1 MPTPPFH
8 PSTAQPGRP
17 ARPIWSGCW
26 PTGWIR
32 RPRFTAAVLPPHHV
46 QSPDAD
52 GQPTASLRAFYSA
65 LATF

>member
-1 MPTPPFH
+1 MPTPPCH
-8 PSTAQPGRP
+8 PSTAQP
-17 ARPIWSGCW
+17 ARPIWSRCL

-46 QSPDAD
+46 QPPDAD
-52 GQPTASLRAFYSA
+52 GQPTTALRAFYSA